1 MRYISDDGKIFN
13 SEIECTNHEN
23 NLKKKKEEE
32 KRKLEEERIRKEK
45 LENKRRERFES
56 IKKHQEELNKEI
68 QSYQKDYGCMILIEP
83 VDFVLRELFR

>member
-13 SEIECTNHEN
+13 SEIECTDYEN

-45 LENKRRERFES
+45 LENERRDRFES

-68 QSYQKDYGCMILIEP
+68 QSYQKDYGCMIPIAP